1 MKKLL
6 LTTILMFSFTANASV
21 VSAYLHHDD
30 YYCASDHL
38 VFETTLGYVIAE
50 LYLGTLNSD
59 RYYYGDFNGYLFK
72 DVYSSQQDA
81 ENEVNSIG
89 SIWVDDWMVSESDA
103 MEWCKAD

>member
-21 VSAYLHHDD
+21 ASAYLHYDDD
-30 YYCASDHL
+30 YCVSDHL
-38 VFETTLGYVIAE
+38 VFETLLGYVTAE
-50 LYLGTLNSD
+50 WYLGNLNSD
-59 RYYYGDFNGYLFK
+59 RYYYGDFNGFGFK
-72 DVYSSQQDA
+72 NVYSNQQDA